1 MTDLAD
7 ALKRSREMI
16 QEALTDARTELD
28 ALRARQAELEE
39 QIAQAEAALTDAPA
53 SHAAR
58 MTLHEALAHVL
69 RDHNNEPMTARELA
83 DEVNQRGLYYKRDGN
98 PVEAN
103 QVHARTNNYRA
114 VFEKEGSQIRL
125 RDA

>member
-1 MTDLAD
+1 
-7 ALKRSREMI
+7 MI

-28 ALRARQAELEE
+28 ALRARQGELEE

-53 SHAAR
+53 SPEHAAR

-83 DEVNQRGLYYKRDGN
+83 DEVNQRGLYHKRDGS
-98 PVEAN
+98 PVETN
-103 QVHARTNNYRA
+103 QVHARTNNYGA
-114 VFEKEGSQIRL
+114 VFEKEGSRIRL
-125 RDA
+125 QDP